1 MQKYRAEREQR
12 CMMVNQY
19 CMFSE
24 LLYFCRMNITIQE
37 YHHGAELVKSNLNG
51 FWLCRVLKGSMRV
64 LFEQKTYKLTAGTV
78 FAVQEGATFRVQS
91 STQNM
96 AVEVMNFDESLM
108 NVVYALLGAE
118 ADIGTLETAFW
129 SDTTLEEPFGRMFAA
144 DYELLRM
151 AVGQPDLI
159 ARHKMITASLV
170 HLLLSIFNAMGEAT
184 TSSSGDN
191 GKRSRQLL
199 NHFFELVGENTPSG
213 CRNITYYADKL
224 CVSERYLFKVC
235 KKETGKTPKE
245 LIHQFLIGQ
254 IKNALLTTEMTHQQI
269 ADQFGF
275 PDQSA
280 FGQFFKRQ
288 EGMSPSEFRKRYR

>member
-1 MQKYRAEREQR
+1 MK
-12 CMMVNQY
+12 
-19 CMFSE
+19 
-24 LLYFCRMNITIQE
+24 ITIQQ
-37 YHHGAELVKSNLNG
+37 YHHGAEIVKSNLNG
-51 FWLCRVLKGSMRV
+51 LWLCRVLKGSIRV
-64 LFEQKTYKLTAGTV
+64 LFEQKTHKLSAGTV

-96 AVEVMNFDESLM
+96 VVELMTFDESLM

-129 SDTTLEEPFGRMFAA
+129 SDTTLGEPFGRMFAA

-269 ADQFGF
+269 ANQFGF

>member
-1 MQKYRAEREQR
+1 MK
-12 CMMVNQY
+12 
-19 CMFSE
+19 
-24 LLYFCRMNITIQE
+24 ITIQQ
-37 YHHGAELVKSNLNG
+37 YHHGAEIVKSNLNG
-51 FWLCRVLKGSMRV
+51 LWLCRVLKGSIRV
-64 LFEQKTYKLTAGTV
+64 LFEQKTHKLSAGTV

-96 AVEVMNFDESLM
+96 VVELMTFDESLM

-129 SDTTLEEPFGRMFAA
+129 SDTTLDEPFGRMFAA

-151 AVGQPDLI
+151 AVNQPDLI

-170 HLLLSIFNAMGEAT
+170 HLLLSIFNAVGEAT

-269 ADQFGF
+269 ADHFGF

>member
-1 MQKYRAEREQR
+1 
-12 CMMVNQY
+12 MVNQY

-24 LLYFCRMNITIQE
+24 LLYFCRMNITIQQ

-51 FWLCRVLKGSMRV
+51 FWLCRVLKGSIRV
-64 LFEQKTYKLTAGTV
+64 LFEQKTHKLAAGTV

-91 STQNM
+91 STKNM
-96 AVEVMNFDESLM
+96 VVEVIDLDESLM

-118 ADIGTLETAFW
+118 ADIGTLETVFW
-129 SDTTLEEPFGRMFAA
+129 SDTTLDEPFGRMFAA

-170 HLLLSIFNAMGEAT
+170 HLLLSIFNAVGEAT

-199 NHFFELVGENTPSG
+199 NHFFELVGENILSG
-213 CRNITYYADKL
+213 QRTITFYADKL

-235 KKETGKTPKE
+235 KKETGKTPKD
-245 LIHQFLIGQ
+245 LIHEFLIGQ

-269 ADQFGF
+269 ADQFNF

-280 FGQFFKRQ
+280 FGQFFKRM
-288 EGMSPSEFRKRYR
+288 EGMSPSEWRQRYR